1 MVFIVND
8 IPKKSPIENTSH
20 FKTNVLLKS
29 IIGKDLIND
38 DNIAVIELV
47 KNSIDAGSTEI
58 QIEFKNLIANSDYFI
73 DSGSEY
79 DLSDA
84 SKIIITD
91 FGIGMD
97 ADDIETKWLNIAYS
111 EKKNIT
117 REDGKLFAG
126 AKGVGRFS
134 CDRLGEFLDI
144 YTRKKGNV
152 IRHLHIR
159 WSDFEVDNEGDLQ
172 IQDVNILHHDIS
184 DEEFFKITSIKPFEH
199 GTIVEISKL
208 RSEWAHFQPRKKML
222 DSSTLIKLRKYLEK
236 LVNPHQNI
244 DGESIS
250 IFLEAKEFLNQD
262 NNLPEYERINGL
274 VINKIFDKLDFKT
287 TSIESLISADGTEI
301 ITVLKDKGR
310 IIFRLREKNVKFP
323 LLKNIKIVLFFLSQ
337 YAKIYFTK
345 QMGVRPVLF
354 GSIHLFINDFRVS
367 PFGDEGDD
375 WLKLE
380 IRKGQG
386 YARYLGTRDIVGWV
400 EINDSSNDFQIIS
413 SREGVVKNHKYMQL
427 TNGTDSYFYDIF
439 RKLEKYVVNGLQW
452 DRISKKNTSENE
464 DFDELSNPE
473 VKKFI
478 TMVENK
484 VDKGEELGEDEI
496 YGETQDEKDLRIIGI
511 LYSIL
516 NTKPENILELYI
528 NEELIHLLAAE
539 NKEKVQQIFKDF
551 KKIDTKL
558 ISGNT
563 TKVINEVNSLF
574 EEKEKELTEKSKK
587 LRDELEIRKKIED
600 ELKQARIEAFRAE
613 QKAKKEQ
620 QEREKA
626 VKKAKIEKKKKLAA
640 QKTAADESKKR
651 EVAEKEVEKKVSQ
664 IKSLESQNL
673 FYKNSKDQS
682 KDQLISYLHHTST
695 KSLALGNFIKSA
707 LRESNKEKTDLNKI
721 IEIIQ
726 KINFINN
733 QIYTITNIGS
743 KGGIT
748 EELSK
753 DKVDIINFICE
764 YLSNICIPY
773 NKGIKIHVIEN
784 ANIEFN
790 KSFEPFKMSYLI
802 DNFINNS
809 MKANAKNIYFYIS
822 MDNEKLNIIIKDD
835 GDGLP
840 SAVLDP
846 SSIFE
851 PGVRYSRSSGSG
863 LGLYDVKTI
872 LGDIGGSI
880 SVENSNPIGICFK
893 LVIGNET

>member
-1 MVFIVND
+1 MVFIVSD

-29 IIGKDLIND
+29 IIGKDLIIN

-47 KNSIDAGSTEI
+47 KNAIDAGSTEI
-58 QIEFKNLIANSDYFI
+58 QIEFKNLIANSDNFT
-73 DSGSEY
+73 DLGPEY
-79 DLSDA
+79 DLSDT

-97 ADDIETKWLNIAYS
+97 VDDIETKWLNIAYS
-111 EKKNIT
+111 EKKNRL

-144 YTRKKGNV
+144 YTKKKGKV

-184 DEEFFKITSIKPFEH
+184 DEEFFKLTGKKTFEH

-208 RSEWAHFQPRKKML
+208 RSEWAHLQPRKKML
-222 DSSTLIKLRKYLEK
+222 DSSTLIKLRNYLEK
-236 LVNPHQNI
+236 LVNPYQNI

-250 IFLEAKEFLNQD
+250 IFLEAKEFLKQD
-262 NNLPEYERINGL
+262 NKLLEYERINGP

-287 TSIESLISADGTEI
+287 TSIESFISADGAEI

-337 YAKIYFTK
+337 YAKIYFKK
-345 QMGVRPVLF
+345 QTGVRSVNF
-354 GSIHLFINDFRVS
+354 GSIHLFINGFRVT
-367 PFGDEGDD
+367 PYGDEGND
-375 WLKLE
+375 WLGLE

-386 YARYLGTRDIVGWV
+386 YARYFGTRDIVGWV
-400 EINDSSNDFQIIS
+400 EINDDSNDFQIIS
-413 SREGVVKNHKYMQL
+413 SRDGLVRNHKYMQL
-427 TNGTDSYFYDIF
+427 TNGSESYFYDIF
-439 RKLEKYVVNGLQW
+439 RKLEKYVVDGLQW

-484 VDKGEELGEDEI
+484 IKKGEEIGEDEI

-587 LRDELEIRKKIED
+587 LRDELENRKKIED

-626 VKKAKIEKKKKLAA
+626 

-651 EVAEKEVEKKVSQ
+651 KVAEKEVEKKDSK

-682 KDQLISYLHHTST
+682 KEQLISYLHRTGT

-707 LRESNKEKTDLNKI
+707 LREINKEKTDLNKI
-721 IEIIQ
+721 IETIQ
-726 KINFINN
+726 KINFING
-733 QIYTITNIGS
+733 QIYTIVNIGA

-748 EELSK
+748 DKLNK

-764 YLSNICIPY
+764 YLLNICIPY
-773 NKGIKIHVIEN
+773 NKGIRIHVIEKVN
-784 ANIEFN
+784 LEFN
-790 KSFEPFKMSYLI
+790 KSFDHFNMSYLI
-802 DNFINNS
+802 DNFISNS

-851 PGVRYSRSSGSG
+851 PGVRYSKSSGSG

-880 SVENSNPIGICFK
+880 SVENSNAIGMCFK
-893 LVIGNET
+893 LVIENET